1 MNFSKKV
8 KNLTTNQLI
17 ISFLIL
23 IIVFLVF
30 WFVGLRVGKPVLRSV
45 CVAALSNDNQ
55 VGLPE
60 QKPRVIEAQTVS
72 FGTMSKRINTV
83 GHLRA
88 KEVVVIKAELS
99 ARIAEILFTEGGVVK
114 KGDLIIRFED
124 EDLKAAVQQA
134 EGEHEVAKAD
144 FERVNSLFNKNIEST
159 KKLDESKGRLKIAE
173 GRLTA
178 SKANLEKANIK
189 APFDG
194 TIGIINVS
202 SGAFV
207 QGATELVTIVDN
219 TAVKVIFKI
228 PEKNIHDVGVGQ
240 VAEIKVGALKKQIF
254 NGTVE
259 AVDARI
265 DMESHSLQVKASI
278 PNPDGLLREGLF
290 ADVSLIV
297 GEKGNAISVDESAV
311 DRLGEREFV
320 WVVARGRADRRP
332 VLTGTREN
340 GKVEIV
346 AGLQPNE
353 IVVTSGQLKLSD
365 GVKVK
370 ISNMPDPSIQPML

>member
-1 MNFSKKV
+1 MNFSKKI

-17 ISFLIL
+17 ISLLTMLIM
-23 IIVFLVF
+23 FLVF

-88 KEVVVIKAELS
+88 KEVVVIKAELA
-99 ARIAEILFTEGGVVK
+99 ARIAEISFTEGGIVK

-134 EGEHEVAKAD
+134 EGEYEVAKAD
-144 FERVNSLFNKNIEST
+144 FERVNNLFNKNIEST

-178 SKANLEKANIK
+178 AKANLEKANIK

-202 SGAFV
+202 PGAFV
-207 QGATELVTIVDN
+207 QGATELVTVVDN

>member
-1 MNFSKKV
+1 MRFSVKIKK
-8 KNLTTNQLI
+8 LTTNQLI
-17 ISFLIL
+17 ISFLLLL
-23 IIVFLVF
+23 IGFLLL

-55 VGLPE
+55 VGLPD

-72 FGTMSKRINTV
+72 LGTMSKRINTV

-88 KEVVVIKAELS
+88 KEAVVIKAELA
-99 ARIAEILFTEGGVVK
+99 ARIAEILFTEGGNVK

-134 EGEHEVAKAD
+134 EGEYDVAKAD
-144 FERVNSLFNKNIEST
+144 FDRVSSLFNKNIEST
-159 KKLDESKGRLKIAE
+159 KKLEESKGRLKIAE
-173 GRLTA
+173 GRLNA
-178 SKANLEKANIK
+178 AKANLEKANIK

-194 TIGIINVS
+194 VIGIINVS
-202 SGAFV
+202 PGSFV
-207 QGATELVTIVDN
+207 QGATELVTVVDN
-219 TAVKVIFKI
+219 TSVKAIFKI
-228 PEKNIHDVGVGQ
+228 PEKNVHDVGVGQ
-240 VAEIKVGALKKQIF
+240 VAEIKVGAFKKQTF
-254 NGTVE
+254 TGTVE
-259 AVDARI
+259 AVDAKI

-278 PNPDGLLREGLF
+278 PNPDSLLREGLF

-297 GEKGNAISVDESAV
+297 GEKGNTMSVDESAV

-320 WVVARGRADRRP
+320 WVVTRGRADRRP
-332 VLTGTREN
+332 ILTGTREN

-365 GVKVK
+365 GAKVK
-370 ISNMPDPSIQPML
+370 ISNMADPSIQPML

>member
-1 MNFSKKV
+1 MNFSKKI

-17 ISFLIL
+17 ISLL
-23 IIVFLVF
+23 TMLIVFLVF

-88 KEVVVIKAELS
+88 KEVVVIKAELA
-99 ARIAEILFTEGGVVK
+99 ARIAEISFTEGGIVK

-134 EGEHEVAKAD
+134 EGEYEVAKAD
-144 FERVNSLFNKNIEST
+144 FERVNNLFNKNIESI

-178 SKANLEKANIK
+178 AKANLEKANIK

-202 SGAFV
+202 PGAFV
-207 QGATELVTIVDN
+207 QGATELVTVVDN

>member
-1 MNFSKKV
+1 MNFSKKI

-17 ISFLIL
+17 ISLL
-23 IIVFLVF
+23 TMLIVFLVF

-88 KEVVVIKAELS
+88 KEVVVIKAELA
-99 ARIAEILFTEGGVVK
+99 ARIAEISFTEGGIVK

-134 EGEHEVAKAD
+134 EGEYEVAKAD
-144 FERVNSLFNKNIEST
+144 FERVNNLFNKNIEST

-178 SKANLEKANIK
+178 AKANLEKANIK

-202 SGAFV
+202 PGAFV
-207 QGATELVTIVDN
+207 QGATELVTVVDN

>member
-1 MNFSKKV
+1 MRFFVSLKK
-8 KNLTTNQLI
+8 LTTNQLI
-17 ISFLIL
+17 ISFLVLL
-23 IIVFLVF
+23 ISFLLI
-30 WFVGLRVGKPVLRSV
+30 WFVGLRIGKPVLRSV
-45 CVAALSNDNQ
+45 CVAALSNDSQ
-55 VGLPE
+55 VGLPD

-72 FGTMSKRINTV
+72 LGTMSKRINTV

-88 KEVVVIKAELS
+88 KEAVVIKAELA
-99 ARIAEILFTEGGVVK
+99 ARIAEILFTEGGMVK

-124 EDLKAAVQQA
+124 EDLKAALQQA
-134 EGEHEVAKAD
+134 EGEYEVAKAD
-144 FERVNSLFNKNIEST
+144 FERVNNLFNKNIEST

-173 GRLTA
+173 GKVTGA
-178 SKANLEKANIK
+178 KANLAKANIK

-194 TIGIINVS
+194 IIGIINVS
-202 SGAFV
+202 PGSFV
-207 QGATELVTIVDN
+207 QGATELVTVVDN
-219 TAVKVIFKI
+219 TSVKAIFKI

-240 VAEIKVGALKKQIF
+240 VAEIKVGAFKKQIF
-254 NGTVE
+254 TGTVE
-259 AVDARI
+259 AVDAKI
-265 DMESHSLQVKASI
+265 DTESHSLQVKASI

-297 GEKGNAISVDESAV
+297 GEKGNTMSVDESAV

-320 WVVARGRADRRP
+320 WVVTKGRADRRP

-353 IVVTSGQLKLSD
+353 IVVISGQLKLSD
-365 GVKVK
+365 GAKVK